1 MKKFVKKNQ
10 IIVTGLAIMIALAG
24 YLNYSD
30 IFGKNETT
38 ESVDGELTNL
48 ELLDISEEDLTVT
61 DGEIAQLDEGE
72 IPGEAILT
80 NGNVSNIVAQA
91 KINREQIRAKNK
103 ETLQTIIDNE
113 TLSDE
118 EKSEAVSAMVTMTEL
133 SEKES
138 AIESL
143 LASKGF
149 TDAVVS
155 LNETSVD
162 VIVNGENLTDA
173 KIAQIEDIVV
183 RKSGIQPSDIVI
195 TPVHSENDTES

>member
-10 IIVTGLAIMIALAG
+10 IVVTGLALMIALAG

-30 IFGKNETT
+30 SFLNNEKT
-38 ESVDGELTNL
+38 ESVDSDLTNL

-61 DGEIAQLDEGE
+61 DEEIAQLDEGE

-80 NGNVSNIVAQA
+80 NGSVSNIAAQA
-91 KINREQIRAKNK
+91 KINREQVRAKSK
-103 ETLQTIIDNE
+103 ETLQSIIDNE
-113 TLSDE
+113 SLTEE
-118 EKSEAVSAMVTMTEL
+118 EKSVAVSALVTMTEL

-155 LNETSVD
+155 LNETSAD
-162 VIVNGENLTDA
+162 VLVNGENLTDA

-183 RKSGIQPSDIVI
+183 RKSGILASDIVI
-195 TPVHSENDTES
+195 TPIHSETTE

>member
-1 MKKFVKKNQ
+1 
-10 IIVTGLAIMIALAG
+10 MIALAG

-30 IFGKNETT
+30 SFLKGNEA
-38 ESVDGELTNL
+38 EEVNNELANV

-80 NGNVSNIVAQA
+80 SGNVSNIVAQA
-91 KINREQIRAKNK
+91 KINREQVRAKSK
-103 ETLQTIIDNE
+103 ESLQAIIDDE
-113 TLSDE
+113 QISDDQ
-118 EKSEAVSAMVTMTEL
+118 KAEAVSALVTMTEL
-133 SEKES
+133 SEKEV

-149 TDAVVS
+149 ENVVVS
-155 LNETSVD
+155 LNEYSAD
-162 VIVNGENLTDA
+162 VIVDGTDLTDA

-183 RKSGIQPSDIVI
+183 RKSGIEASEIII
-195 TPVHSENDTES
+195 TPIHSETTEE